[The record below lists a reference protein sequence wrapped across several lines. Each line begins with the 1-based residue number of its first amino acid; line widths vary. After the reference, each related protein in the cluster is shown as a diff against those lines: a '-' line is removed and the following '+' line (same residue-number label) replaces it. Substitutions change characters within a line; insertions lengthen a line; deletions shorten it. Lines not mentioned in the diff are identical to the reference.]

1 MTIKNNKFRFRKH
14 ASVGSSSAEDDK
26 EFLSNCFIETGDLST
41 LKDCKASPRIILG
54 RTGTGKTALIERLA
68 SDIEKTIV
76 IRPESLSFNYLTNS
90 NILQFFLEAGV
101 NLNLFFKLLW
111 RHVITVE
118 LIKKKYKIINE
129 YNKESF
135 LESIKSFLI
144 HDKKKEKALEYIR
157 KWSDKFW
164 EETEY
169 RIKEITTHIEN
180 ELKGSLGTQLDLL
193 NIGVSGAKKLTE
205 DQKVDIVKRGQ
216 TVINSIQM
224 KELTDILDFLDE
236 DIFDDEK
243 QHYYICIDRLDE
255 NWIEEKFRYL
265 LLRSLIET
273 VRDFGKVRNIKI
285 IIALRTDLIERIFR
299 LTRDAG
305 FQEEKYRS
313 LYLPLK
319 WTDNQLEELL
329 YKRINYLVK
338 QSYTKQSVTFKDIL
352 PISIDNKS
360 TIKYIISRTLKRPRE
375 LIEFFN
381 CCIEHSEERPSIS
394 KTHLIAAEQDYS
406 KYRLRSLQDEWYAD
420 YPYLIEFSF
429 ILRKKPNH
437 FRISDINMQEIQD
450 FYLQYA
456 IDHSDKTDRLS
467 TIARQYIDLEISEI
481 NFISTL
487 FNIFYRTGIIGLKT
501 ESYSSPQWSYD
512 GPSTIPHLPIDNTT
526 FVYIHPAFWKV
537 LGIKYKG

>member
-1 MTIKNNKFRFRKH
+1 MSIKSDKFRFRKH
-14 ASVGSSSAEDDK
+14 ASVGSVAAEDDK
-26 EFLSNCFIETGDLST
+26 EFLSKCFIETGDLST

-54 RTGTGKTALIERLA
+54 RTGTGKTALIDRLS
-68 SDIEKTIV
+68 SDTEKSI
-76 IRPESLSFNYLTNS
+76 IIKPESLSFNYLTNS

-111 RHVITVE
+111 RHVFTVE

-129 YNKESF
+129 TSKKSF

-144 HDKKKEKALEYIR
+144 RDKKKEKAIEYIH

-169 RIKEITTHIEN
+169 RIKEITTRIEN

-193 NIGVSGAKKLTE
+193 NMGVSGTKKLTK
-205 DQKVDIVKRGQ
+205 DQKTDIVTRGQ
-216 TVINSIQM
+216 RVIDSIQM

-255 NWIEEKFRYL
+255 NWIEDKFRYL
-265 LLRSLIET
+265 LIRSLIET
-273 VRDFGKVRNIKI
+273 VRDFRKVRNIKI

-319 WTDNQLEELL
+319 WTDKQLQELL
-329 YKRINYLVK
+329 DKRISYLVE
-338 QSYTKQSVTFKDIL
+338 QSYTKISVTSKDIL
-352 PISIDNKS
+352 PRSIDNQL
-360 TIKYIISRTLKRPRE
+360 TIEYIISRTLRRPRE

-381 CCIEHSEERPSIS
+381 FCIEKSEEHPTIS
-394 KTHLIAAEQDYS
+394 KTHLFAAEQDYS

-420 YPYLIEFSF
+420 YPYLIEFSY
-429 ILRKKPNH
+429 ILRKKPKH
-437 FRISDINMQEIQD
+437 FRISDISTQEIQE
-450 FYLQYA
+450 FCLQYV

-467 TIARQYIDLEISEI
+467 TLSRQYIELDMSET
-481 NFISTL
+481 NFISIL
-487 FNIFYRTGIIGLKT
+487 FNIFYRTGIVGLKT
-501 ESYSSPQWSYD
+501 EAYSSPQWSYD
-512 GPSTIPHLPIDNTT
+512 GPSTMPHLPIDNTT

-537 LGIKYKG
+537 LGIRDK